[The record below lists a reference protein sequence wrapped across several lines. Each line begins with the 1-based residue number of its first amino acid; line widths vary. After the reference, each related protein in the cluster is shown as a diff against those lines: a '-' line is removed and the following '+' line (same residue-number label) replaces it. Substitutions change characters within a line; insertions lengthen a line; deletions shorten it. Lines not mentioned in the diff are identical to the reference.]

1 MPRLMTIQQY
11 TLAVCIL
18 MQTPALMASSA
29 QDPMRPPNFSE
40 AKTSASSPE
49 WKVAE
54 ILIAD
59 ERRIAIINDK
69 PVKPGDRIN
78 GAKVVSIDTS
88 YVTLSYKNK
97 IFKRYLSRIPVK
109 QRTLPGKD

>member
-1 MPRLMTIQQY
+1 MPKPITLQGFVLTIC
-11 TLAVCIL
+11 LL
-18 MQTPALMASSA
+18 MQMSTIMANNA
-29 QDPMRPPNFSE
+29 QDPMRPPNFGQSRTS
-40 AKTSASSPE
+40 TSAPE

-69 PVKPGDRIN
+69 PVKPGDYVN
-78 GAKVVSIDTS
+78 GARVVSIGTS

-97 IFKRYLSRIPVK
+97 TFKRYLSRVPVK
-109 QRTLPGKD
+109 KKISSGTD